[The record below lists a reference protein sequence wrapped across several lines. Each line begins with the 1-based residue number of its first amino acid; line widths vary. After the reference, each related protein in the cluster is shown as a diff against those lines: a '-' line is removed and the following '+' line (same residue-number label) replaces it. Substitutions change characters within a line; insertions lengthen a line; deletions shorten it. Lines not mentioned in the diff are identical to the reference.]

1 MNKKTMKNPTKK
13 GYSKNKLNRK
23 PSINLSK

>member
-1 MNKKTMKNPTKK
+1 MNKKTMNKPKLK